1 MVWDING
8 KAALIFMGSA
18 MGKTAPAEIHISKA
32 GGTEVRCD
40 LVVIRVIHD
49 DVRIILGYGHV
60 RKPPIYVMGHSD
72 ILSSEIIIFH

>member
-1 MVWDING
+1 
-8 KAALIFMGSA
+8 MGSA

-32 GGTEVRCD
+32 GGT
-40 LVVIRVIHD
+40 VIRVIHD
-49 DVRIILGYGHV
+49 DRMILGYGHV

>member
-1 MVWDING
+1 
-8 KAALIFMGSA
+8 

-49 DVRIILGYGHV
+49 DWIILGYGHV
-60 RKPPIYVMGHSD
+60 RKPPICHGTFGHS
-72 ILSSEIIIFH
+72 I